1 MLALT
6 DQSAPRRFGFLLW
19 LRDAIEELANV
30 GNQLVVECRG
40 HLVRLLIVLL
50 EELML
55 HVELCQE
62 TS

>member
-1 MLALT
+1 MLAFT
-6 DQSAPRRFGFLLW
+6 DQSAPRRFSFLLW
-19 LRDAIEELANV
+19 LRDAIKELTNV

-40 HLVRLLIVLL
+40 DFVRFLIVLL

-62 TS
+62 AA